1 MSVYADIYQN
11 VEYPLICT
19 RGIIVFPNQ
28 EVIIDVGRSAS
39 VEALNIAKNEF
50 DSLVCLVTQKD
61 ILVEQP
67 SVENMYKYGTLCHI
81 ESVRKDKDIYKV
93 KVKSLARARTN
104 TIYFDGKIFKA
115 NISVEDS
122 YTEDTT
128 QEIVM
133 IQKVVTEFGEFTNFM
148 KSLPKEIVAQLTGGV
163 NSSDLSDQ
171 FAQFFPMD
179 LKARQQ
185 LLEETNVNER
195 LMLILKQFAIS
206 REMKQIDEK
215 INEKVKDSVNDSQK
229 EYYLRERLKAIK
241 DELNEGIDSD
251 QNSDSLLDYFENN
264 PYPQNIKDKAKE
276 EIARYEMMPAMSS
289 EASVIRGYL
298 EWLQKVPFWQESAD
312 NSDIN
317 DIAKILDEDHYG
329 IKKVK
334 ERVLEYIAVKNMTE
348 SLKAP
353 IICLYGPPGVGKTS
367 LAKSIARAL
376 NRNFVK
382 ISLGGVRDEAEIRGH
397 RRTYLGSMP
406 GRIIQGMKRAG
417 TINPVFLIDELDK
430 MGMDYKGDPASA
442 MLEVLDPEQNTMF
455 SDNYLEEPYD
465 LSKVMFIATANDIST
480 IPVALRDRLEIIEMP
495 SYTEEE
501 KVHIAIDHLIGKEL
515 QTNGLKASQFKL
527 EEDEILYLIRYYTRE
542 AGVRQLQRCIGNLC
556 RKAVL
561 SISKGERKSVKINKK
576 IINEWLG
583 KEQYEFG
590 RKEEGD
596 QIGIA
601 TGLAYTQ
608 FGGDILPIE
617 VTFYH
622 GKGNLV
628 VTGNLGDVMKESA
641 TIAVGYVKANSHKY
655 GIAEDFFDKHDLQIH
670 IPEGAVPKDGPSAG
684 ITLTTAIISSL
695 TNKKVFAD
703 LAMTGEVTLRG
714 NVLPIGGLRE
724 KTMAAYRSNIRN
736 IILPDTNMKDLD
748 EVEQAVKDNIKFIPV
763 KTMDDVIKNA
773 LTS

>member
-465 LSKVMFIATANDIST
+465 LSEVMFIATANDIST
-480 IPVALRDRLEIIEMP
+480 IPAALRDRLEIIEMP